1 MTQQGE
7 EMITPLAFEA
17 MDKALEIQKCLA
29 AEPVDLWQLREL
41 ALTKGGLLNGQYG
54 TKIGWTCRC

>member
-1 MTQQGE
+1 
-7 EMITPLAFEA
+7 MITPLAFEA